1 MDDLEARVQARTAEL
16 SQRLSVERILAQ
28 IAARLISADEPVAA
42 IRRTLSDIGAMMQ
55 AERVALVRPRK
66 TALARP
72 ARIPGVAR
80 VRGAAVNRGGRAR
93 GCRIPSWSKSQLA
106 KREIFA
112 VAAARQLP
120 PKARGVQ
127 GGCWTWMMR
136 RPWSSYR
143 CATATSRQ
151 ACSSVRTSEPSP
163 DDLPH
168 DIESLEVVAGL
179 LTGLLAR
186 EAYLRTLEQ
195 QVADRTRE
203 LSVFLDIGLL
213 VSEERRL
220 TESLESGL
228 PRILEA
234 IGCDAGCVHTLD
246 AGGSEL
252 TLLAAQG
259 LAPQHADPPRHAS
272 RSPGRWR
279 DWLAKLNPPLL
290 FRADLP
296 SRDLPPAMRLPAYPH
311 VLAAQL
317 RASGEVIGVLSCFA
331 RPKAELT
338 INRISLA
345 AAFGEQVGVI
355 VQNHRLQQQAQELAV
370 VAERQRLAR
379 ELHDAVTQSLYS
391 QTLFTRSA
399 INAARRGTP
408 GADQRTLAPGGGQRL
423 AGATRDARDCCTN
436 CGRLTWRTKPWRMP
450 SRSA

>member
-1 MDDLEARVQARTAEL
+1 VLTVPIYLKEEWWGFIGFDQTDYARQWTEYEIMVLKTAAEMLGSALQRWRAEAQVARARDELESRVEARTAEL
-16 SQRLSVERILAQ
+16 SQRLGVERILAQ
-28 IAARLISADEPVAA
+28 IAARLISADQPVPA
-42 IRRTLSDIGAMMQ
+42 IRQTLADIGFMTQ
-55 AERVALVRPRK
+55 AGRVVLVYPTHNGTPQDSPVFLEWRASGAPLSTGQVERAFRDSAWLVA
-66 TALARP
+66 
-72 ARIPGVAR
+72 
-80 VRGAAVNRGGRAR
+80 
-93 GCRIPSWSKSQLA
+93 QLA
-106 KREIFA
+106 KGEISAF
-112 VAAARQLP
+112 AAARQLP
-120 PKARGVQ
+120 PGAVGFKELLDLDEAAALVLVPLRDRDLSAGLLICANV
-127 GGCWTWMMR
+127 R
-136 RPWSSYR
+136 R
-143 CATATSRQ
+143 
-151 ACSSVRTSEPSP
+151 SP
-163 DDLPH
+163 EDLLH
-168 DIESLEVVAGL
+168 DIESLKVVAGL

-246 AGGSEL
+246 AGGTEL
-252 TLLAAQG
+252 NLLAAQN
-259 LAPQHADPPRHAS
+259 LAPQQRARLERLPLSGTLAE
-272 RSPGRWR
+272 
-279 DWLAKLNPPLL
+279 WLAKLNPPLL

-370 VAERQRLAR
+370 IAERQRLAR
-379 ELHDAVTQSLYS
+379 
-391 QTLFTRSA
+391 
-399 INAARRGTP
+399 
-408 GADQRTLAPGGGQRL
+408 
-423 AGATRDARDCCTN
+423 
-436 CGRLTWRTKPWRMP
+436 
-450 SRSA
+450 